1 MMADA
6 RLQQQSY
13 QRIGQRYG
21 QVSDHDGYATSSLKG
36 SKRDSSSSMNAS
48 LQLNESA
55 STSGLK
61 RAASSDVSVE
71 EARENSSGI
80 VTETGNSSGASRKK
94 QKRNK
99 PTLSCAECVERKTKV
114 SRLDYKSNC

>member
-21 QVSDHDGYATSSLKG
+21 QVSDHDGYATGSLRG

-55 STSGLK
+55 GTGGLK
-61 RAASSDVSVE
+61 RASSSDGSVE

-80 VTETGNSSGASRKK
+80 VTETGNSSASRKK

-114 SRLDYKSNC
+114 SRLDYISRC